1 LKFKQKKGAKVMG
14 REEDI
19 RQAII
24 DYGSKGAK
32 TKFYFKD
39 MLIGVKKT
47 VPDTT
52 ASEVKGIA
60 SKMVSEGVLE
70 YFSTGSSTMYGLKG
84 RGISAEEAGA

>member
-1 LKFKQKKGAKVMG
+1 MG

-19 RQAII
+19 RQAIL

-39 MLIGVKKT
+39 MLSGVKKT
-47 VPDTT
+47 IPDTNV
-52 ASEVKGIA
+52 SEVKNIA

-70 YFSTGSSTMYGLKG
+70 YFSTGSSTMYGVKG
-84 RGISAEEAGA
+84 RGISAEKSGDTGGTD

>member
-1 LKFKQKKGAKVMG
+1 MG

-39 MLIGVKKT
+39 MLAGVKKV
-47 VPDTT
+47 VPD
-52 ASEVKGIA
+52 AGSSEVKKVA
-60 SKMVSEGVLE
+60 SAMVADGTME

-84 RGISAEEAGA
+84 RGISAEDAGA